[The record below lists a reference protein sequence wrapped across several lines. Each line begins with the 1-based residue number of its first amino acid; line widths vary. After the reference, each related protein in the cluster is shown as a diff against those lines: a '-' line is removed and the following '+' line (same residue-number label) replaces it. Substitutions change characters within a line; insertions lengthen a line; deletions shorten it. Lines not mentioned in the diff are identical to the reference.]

1 MKVSSGASEVVEVN
15 GFGYGFTHL
24 GSVREAFPL
33 EQFVLHRIVDALCL
47 GILLGI
53 AALGH
58 ADSDS
63 APAQDAHILAAGV
76 LNAAV

>member
-1 MKVSSGASEVVEVN
+1 MGAPEVVEVN

-33 EQFVLHRIVDALCL
+33 EQFVLHRVVDALCL
-47 GILLGI
+47 GILLWI
-53 AALGH
+53 ATLGH

-63 APAQDAHILAAGV
+63 APAQDAYILAAGV